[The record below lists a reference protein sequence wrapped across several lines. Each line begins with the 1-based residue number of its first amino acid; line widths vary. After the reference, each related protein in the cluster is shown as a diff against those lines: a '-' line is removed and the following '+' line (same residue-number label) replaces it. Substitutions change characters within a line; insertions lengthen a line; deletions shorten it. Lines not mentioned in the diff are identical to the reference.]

1 MKIKKSLFTYF
12 EKAGKKEIYHPHD
25 IIYMQEDNATT
36 LYLIIKGRVRVYVM
50 NENGEE
56 VTLEILD
63 QGRIFGESS
72 FLKNSYRPT
81 TVSALEK
88 VELISCELDSLYP
101 YLTESKE
108 LTIAPLQLMSTTCDY
123 LSSMIKK
130 AYTYDRYQKV
140 ASFLLEQ
147 ESSSLHFTHEDIAG
161 MIGLSRVTVSKVLNE
176 FAKKH
181 YITLGYRCIHIIN
194 KKELST
200 IIKMGM

>member
-72 FLKNSYRPT
+72 FFKI
-81 TVSALEK
+81 
-88 VELISCELDSLYP
+88 LID
-101 YLTESKE
+101 
-108 LTIAPLQLMSTTCDY
+108 LQL
-123 LSSMIKK
+123 L
-130 AYTYDRYQKV
+130 
-140 ASFLLEQ
+140 
-147 ESSSLHFTHEDIAG
+147 
-161 MIGLSRVTVSKVLNE
+161 VL
-176 FAKKH
+176 
-181 YITLGYRCIHIIN
+181 
-194 KKELST
+194 
-200 IIKMGM
+200 